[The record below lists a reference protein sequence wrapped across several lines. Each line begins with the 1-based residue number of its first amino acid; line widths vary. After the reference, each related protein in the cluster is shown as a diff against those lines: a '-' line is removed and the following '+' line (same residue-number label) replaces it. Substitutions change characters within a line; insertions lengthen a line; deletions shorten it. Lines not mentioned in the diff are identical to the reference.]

1 MAFAISRLVSG
12 RDGVRFPWAS
22 SGNADLADWIAGSDR
37 SRLPSSL
44 EPKAA
49 RGVDEK
55 TTANRSMDDPVASI
69 PSPSSW
75 SRDERNSGLKAQLVQ

>member
-1 MAFAISRLVSG
+1 MR
-12 RDGVRFPWAS
+12 
-22 SGNADLADWIAGSDR
+22 
-37 SRLPSSL
+37 SSL